1 MHFAKKIK
9 QPCPTRLPSAG
20 SRRVCCCLRMQGIR
34 AGVGVKLI
42 ELTKTMDRIEKQKHL
57 VVVVGPTAVGKT
69 DLCVRLAKH
78 FRTEII
84 SADSRQFFRE
94 MAIGTAKPTAAEQQ
108 GVPHHFVDS
117 HSIKETYNAG
127 AFEQDVLA
135 LLEKLF
141 EQHEVVLMTGGS
153 GLYVRA
159 VLEGMDEMPE
169 VAPEVRQALTQQ
181 YEKEGLQ
188 PLLDKL
194 QELDPLYFAQVDKA
208 NPQRVVRALEVC
220 LSSGLPYSSFRS
232 SEKQG
237 RPFNIVKIGLTRDR
251 SELYGRIDQRMDLM
265 LEQGLLEEA
274 KALYPYRA
282 HNALQTV
289 GYKEIF
295 DYLEGRYDWEE
306 AVRLLKRN
314 SRRYAKRQLTWFN
327 KSPEEYTWFH
337 PQQWQEIV
345 AFIDERVLN
354 FE

>member
-1 MHFAKKIK
+1 MASTHKK
-9 QPCPTRLPSAG
+9 
-20 SRRVCCCLRMQGIR
+20 
-34 AGVGVKLI
+34 
-42 ELTKTMDRIEKQKHL
+42 KHL

-69 DLCVRLAKH
+69 DLCVQLAKH
-78 FRTEII
+78 YQTEII

-94 MAIGTAKPTAAEQQ
+94 MNVGTAKPTKEEQQ

-117 HSIKETYNAG
+117 HSIADEYNAG

-141 EQHEVVLMTGGS
+141 LQHDVIIMTGGS

-159 VLEGMDEMPE
+159 VLEGMDEMPD
-169 VAPEVRQALTQQ
+169 ADPSVREQLTRQ
-181 YEKEGLQ
+181 YETEGLQ

-194 QELDPLYFAQVDKA
+194 QELDPIYFAQVDKA
-208 NPQRVVRALEVC
+208 NPQRIIRAVEVC
-220 LSSGLPYSSFRS
+220 LTSGFPYSSFRR
-232 SEKQG
+232 SEKQE
-237 RPFNIVKIGLTRDR
+237 RSFNIIKIGLHRDR
-251 SELYGRIDQRMDLM
+251 SELYQRIDRRMDLM
-265 LEQGLLEEA
+265 LQQGLLDEA

-295 DYLEGRYDWEE
+295 DYLEGAYDWEE

-314 SRRYAKRQLTWFN
+314 SRRYAKRQLTWF
-327 KSPEEYTWFH
+327 KKYPDEYAWFE

-345 AFIDERVLN
+345 AYIDREVPQE
-354 FE
+354 F